1 MDITIPSDKLGFG
14 FVLITKSKLENIA
27 GLIVIMNEIP
37 WEEDILVKDYF
48 RNIQTWTRKGLG
60 F

>member
-1 MDITIPSDKLGFG
+1 M
-14 FVLITKSKLENIA
+14 LITKSKLENIA

-48 RNIQTWTRKGLG
+48 RNIQTWTRKGFG